1 MVAPHPDS
9 LAFHHKPVNGEAA
22 AMSML
27 NVCAWLRGGAS
38 NTDTN
43 ASADTLARSIFL
55 KRFQLV
61 LVGAVDICM
70 IPVPYQVSYPEI

>member
-27 NVCAWLRGGAS
+27 NACAWLRGGAN
-38 NTDTN
+38 NTNTS
-43 ASADTLARSIFL
+43 ASADTPATSILL

-70 IPVPYQVSYPEI
+70 ITVPCPIGYPEI

>member
-27 NVCAWLRGGAS
+27 NVCAWLRGGAN
-38 NTDTN
+38 NTITN
-43 ASADTLARSIFL
+43 TSADAPARRIFL
-55 KRFQLV
+55 KRFKLV

-70 IPVPYQVSYPEI
+70 IPVPYLVSYPEI

>member
-27 NVCAWLRGGAS
+27 NVCAWLRGVAS
-38 NTDTN
+38 NKVANTSAN
-43 ASADTLARSIFL
+43 APARRIFL
-55 KRFQLV
+55 KRCQLV